1 VIGVTVLAKPHTLI
15 YMTETNSIS
24 EIKSAAEQHTFLC
37 DSCKAINE
45 NPNIHDEVK
54 FVHSR
59 DGMGDM
65 ILEQD
70 PDEMPNQSHI
80 DEDNI
85 VKQTLLFWD
94 CSVCKQQHRII
105 EDSDEPVPFI

>member
-1 VIGVTVLAKPHTLI
+1 
-15 YMTETNSIS
+15 MTETNSIS

-65 ILEQD
+65 IFEQH
-70 PDEMPNQSHI
+70 PDDIQGQTDI
-80 DEDNI
+80 DQDNL
-85 VKQTLLFWD
+85 VKQTVLFWD

-105 EDSDEPVPFI
+105 GDSDEPVPLI